1 MLTTRQLRNIQK
13 TNGTESLVNAMVAD
27 LTGTAVED
35 APKSSTAKGRKAEE
49 AAVKAASKAKT
60 KSTKKP
66 VIITTDADIDDLSQE
81 PGTTLTDTA
90 VEVPQPVK
98 LSKKEMMVLEAVFEG
113 IHAETRSEFCYADS
127 FTVSGLNEK
136 QIGGYL
142 SQLSQKGLINI
153 CDDEFKQ
160 ITLTEL
166 ALVTV
171 NLDFLASFKHDFE
184 ADPIPSRVKASTGKD
199 KPEPKDTKTVLTGK
213 GPRRIGQIIRRVFRS
228 RHIKVAVTFDTTTH
242 EYTVKVVEGNSLKFA
257 SIFESQFDIKGSR
270 AQDYSYFTFTA

>member
-13 TNGTESLVNAMVAD
+13 TKGTESLVNAMVAD

-49 AAVKAASKAKT
+49 AAVKAASKVKT

-66 VIITTDADIDDLSQE
+66 VIITTEDDVDDLSQE
-81 PGTTLTDTA
+81 P
-90 VEVPQPVK
+90 VEIPATEPTPEPVK

-127 FTVSGLNEK
+127 FTVSGLNGK
-136 QIGGYL
+136 QVGGYL